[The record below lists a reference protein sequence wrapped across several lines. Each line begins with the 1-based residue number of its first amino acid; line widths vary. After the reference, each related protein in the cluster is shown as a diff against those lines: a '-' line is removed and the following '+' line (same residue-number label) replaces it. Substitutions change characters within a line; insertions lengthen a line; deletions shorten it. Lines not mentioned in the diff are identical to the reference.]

1 VSHARIVGRY
11 QNRPSR
17 PHHGKCPLPAT
28 DEHRAGERDDR
39 GHVDGAR
46 LLPRRDARERPG
58 EPKDAGDQEVI
69 GDRDHRR
76 GGNRCGDELQ
86 EGDPGVGRLPQQPGE
101 EGRRHHSDDAAV
113 ETPPFAYPAKE
124 VLQRVD
130 TDVVVAVLQRLL
142 GDGADDERQ
151 PNRAEQRVVGDEAD
165 RVREVPGRAVGD
177 QPARGHDRDEPEEQ
191 REQSGARTRTA
202 ARGQLRRLCRRP
214 ACGRAG
220 GRRARARA
228 GRRPRL
234 APVVT
239 ISTVDYRRRRPHRR
253 SPSRSR
259 AVRDAES
266 SAVRRSAG
274 WSMSWGTCGRT
285 GTHAPA
291 TRPRGTAPNQRAGYA
306 RHGK

>member
-1 VSHARIVGRY
+1 
-11 QNRPSR
+11 
-17 PHHGKCPLPAT
+17 
-28 DEHRAGERDDR
+28 
-39 GHVDGAR
+39 
-46 LLPRRDARERPG
+46 
-58 EPKDAGDQEVI
+58 VI

-274 WSMSWGTCGRT
+274 WSMSWGTCGRQERTPRRLALAAQRRISAPGTPDT
-285 GTHAPA
+285 GNDSACPFRTAKRQNRSVAATSHAGGG
-291 TRPRGTAPNQRAGYA
+291 TRTPDTRIMIPLL
-306 RHGK
+306 